1 MYSVVLGW
9 EEDMVVDGE
18 DARMQL
24 QVPNAGCRGKFT
36 RSHDWYVLDL
46 GIILSLEHV

>member
-9 EEDMVVDGE
+9 EEDMVVDSE

-24 QVPNAGCRGKFT
+24 QVPNAGCRGS
-36 RSHDWYVLDL
+36 SHGHMTGMFMSWGLY
-46 GIILSLEHV
+46 